1 MQEEWTWII
10 SSNYIIK
17 SDVYIKLK
25 YIQISLDIC
34 QQISYHA
41 ESKTNKKKTNKQKN
55 KKKKDEI
62 NISAMKTNQM
72 PNMW

>member
-34 QQISYHA
+34 LQISYHA
-41 ESKTNKKKTNKQKN
+41 ESKKNKNKKKQTKKQ
-55 KKKKDEI
+55 KKKDEI